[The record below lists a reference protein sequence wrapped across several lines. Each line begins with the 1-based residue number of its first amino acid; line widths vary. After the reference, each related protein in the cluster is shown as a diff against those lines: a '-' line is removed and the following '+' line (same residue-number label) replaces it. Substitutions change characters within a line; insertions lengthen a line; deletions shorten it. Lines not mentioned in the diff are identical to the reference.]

1 MLTKIDPPNMCA
13 YIYIYMVRLFLM
25 PRFCLNS
32 VIVSGNFA
40 LLANL
45 GHQGRGVCHN
55 STIKNSGPKIAG
67 RRSM

>member
-1 MLTKIDPPNMCA
+1 MDTKSKILHWMTPDRT
-13 YIYIYMVRLFLM
+13 RLD
-25 PRFCLNS
+25 S
-32 VIVSGNFA
+32 VIVSGNFHSFA
-40 LLANL
+40 KL